1 MRKRFEI
8 QLEIGSRPIEEIG
21 IPLKSRDELP
31 PVLRALQYIYTTPE
45 INEQVFDLLESE
57 IVITGKG
64 RPGMSLWEI
73 LVFGVVRLT
82 LDADYDRLEHIANY
96 DMLVREL
103 LGLSDFG
110 RNKKLYPLQ
119 TLKDNVGF
127 LSEELLDEIN
137 GIVVKVG
144 HRIKKKD
151 EALRVKIDTY
161 PVESNVHFPTDVNL
175 LWDAARKSVQM
186 VLKIVV
192 GTDIPGW
199 RKGQAWIREIK
210 NAYLRVNKRM
220 AKGGKNK
227 AARLHELTKE
237 YLRLTNNIS
246 KKIKSSKE
254 ALVKATEGSLP
265 KTICLMELFYFEE
278 MLDKHIDLVERRIVK
293 GEKIPHNEKM
303 FSLFEPY
310 TEWIKK
316 GKSGNRVDLGLNV
329 AVATDQYGFCVH
341 HHVLEEEQDV
351 DIAVPMTGQII
362 ELSDIPI
369 GSVSYDKGC
378 WSKDNYEKL
387 SSIVPEVIMRKKGKS
402 TQQEYEREHENR
414 FIALCH
420 EHSAVESDINSLE
433 HHGLDRCPDSGIDHF
448 KRYISLGI
456 LSYNFHRLGNLLIE
470 EDRKKIKKC
479 RPARLRHSGGR
490 LRLALA

>member
-8 QLEIGSRPIEEIG
+8 QLEIGSCPIEEIG

-57 IVITGKG
+57 IVITGNG

-82 LDADYDRLEHIANY
+82 LDADYDRLESRSFGTNY

-103 LGLSDFG
+103 LGLSYFG
-110 RNKKLYPLQ
+110 RNKKVYPLQ

-175 LWDAARKSVQM
+175 LWDAARKSIQM

-192 GTDIPGW
+192 GTDIRGW
-199 RKGQAWIREIK
+199 RKGQAWVREIK
-210 NAYLRVNKRM
+210 NAYLRVSKHM
-220 AKGGKNK
+220 ASGGKNK
-227 AARLHELTKE
+227 AVRLQESTKE
-237 YLRLTNNIS
+237 YLRLTKTIS
-246 KKIKSSKE
+246 EKIKSSRE
-254 ALVKATEGSLP
+254 ALTKATEGSLP

-278 MLDKHIDLVERRIVK
+278 MLDKHIDLVERRIIK
-293 GEKIPHNEKM
+293 EEKIPHNEKM

-316 GKSGNRVDLGLNV
+316 GKSGNCIDLGLNV
-329 AVATDQYGFCVH
+329 AVATDQYGFCID
-341 HHVLEEEQDV
+341 HHVLEKEQDV
-351 DIAVPMTGQII
+351 AIAVPMTEQII
-362 ELSDIPI
+362 ERSDIPI
-369 GSVSYDKGC
+369 GSVSYDMGF
-378 WSKDNYEKL
+378 WSQDNYEAL
-387 SSIVPEVIMRKKGKS
+387 STLIPEVVIRKKGKS
-402 TQQEYEREHENR
+402 SKEEYEREHSKQ
-414 FIALCH
+414 FIALRH

-456 LSYNFHRLGNLLIE
+456 LSFNLHRLGNLLIE
-470 EDRKKIKKC
+470 KDRKKIKK
-479 RPARLRHSGGR
+479 RRR